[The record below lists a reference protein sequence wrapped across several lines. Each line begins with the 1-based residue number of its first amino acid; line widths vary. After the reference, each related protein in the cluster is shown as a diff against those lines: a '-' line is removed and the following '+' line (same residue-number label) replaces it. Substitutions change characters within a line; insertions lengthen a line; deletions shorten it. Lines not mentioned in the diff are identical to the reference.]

1 MNVRK
6 EWMSSDAAKG
16 AEARATTT
24 TTFDD
29 DVVPGKGVLECVVSS
44 SRSEFLD
51 QNDAFESRVVT
62 LDRVM
67 FSNALARRRT
77 TIRGRFAPLGAEG
90 RDAIPGGTGGG
101 GGRRSHRL
109 TGFGARGMNLI
120 ERSHSDVMGAV
131 SVERDGAFA
140 VHAGVFTGNRQPE
153 DNLGKLL
160 VQASAKS
167 STSTR
172 HVNAALNLSRCQSGE
187 TVLGAA
193 LTFAKTMKKTTRA
206 VVGDVWAQ
214 RAVSQPD
221 GREDLTEW
229 GVAATLPPTTGAGAI
244 KNAGWG
250 FVIGKPAN
258 RGGVQAEA
266 YLRLGS
272 DGIDPGATVLPGVI
286 VTQDDRGSRETT
298 FACRGGWNW

>member
-1 MNVRK
+1 
-6 EWMSSDAAKG
+6 
-16 AEARATTT
+16 
-24 TTFDD
+24 
-29 DVVPGKGVLECVVSS
+29 
-44 SRSEFLD
+44 
-51 QNDAFESRVVT
+51 
-62 LDRVM
+62 
-67 FSNALARRRT
+67 
-77 TIRGRFAPLGAEG
+77 
-90 RDAIPGGTGGG
+90 
-101 GGRRSHRL
+101 
-109 TGFGARGMNLI
+109 MNLI

-193 LTFAKTMKKTTRA
+193 LTFARTMKKTTRA